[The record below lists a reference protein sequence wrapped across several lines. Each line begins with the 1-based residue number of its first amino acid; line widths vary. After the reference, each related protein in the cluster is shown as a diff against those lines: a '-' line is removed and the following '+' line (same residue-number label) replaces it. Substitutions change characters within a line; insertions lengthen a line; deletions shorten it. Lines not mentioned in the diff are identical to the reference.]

1 MIQKLLILLLELI
14 FNFKLYKEKMKKI
27 IFLLLLSTNIFAAKI
42 GYINIDLLLS
52 ESTQFNE
59 SKKELSVEFSKK
71 DNELTKQAKVLENL
85 LQDFKENKEDLT
97 KQEQK
102 QQVNEIK
109 KLDFALKEA
118 VDKTRN
124 QFELRSQEDLQ
135 KIQDKINDIIKKF
148 AKENKFDLIL
158 YKDIAY
164 ISTDLDITK
173 QILKLLNK

>member
-1 MIQKLLILLLELI
+1 
-14 FNFKLYKEKMKKI
+14 MKKI
-27 IFLLLLSTNIFAAKI
+27 IFLLLLSTNIFATKI

-59 SKKELSVEFSKK
+59 SKQKLSVEFSKK
-71 DNELTKQAKVLENL
+71 DNKLTKQAKVLENL